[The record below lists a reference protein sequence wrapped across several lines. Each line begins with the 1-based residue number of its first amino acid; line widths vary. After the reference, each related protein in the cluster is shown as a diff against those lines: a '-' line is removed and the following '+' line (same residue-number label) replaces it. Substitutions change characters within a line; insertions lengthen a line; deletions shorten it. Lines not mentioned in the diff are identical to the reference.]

1 MNQKVL
7 QTLEYH
13 KIISQLEE
21 HATSDPGR
29 RLCAALLPSSD
40 LEEIRKSQQETA
52 DAVSRIRDRK
62 SVV

>member
-40 LEEIRKSQQETA
+40 LEEIRKSQQ
-52 DAVSRIRDRK
+52 RLL
-62 SVV
+62 